1 MNKYILIS
9 FFFCLSS
16 FVLAA
21 KSPKIKKGEVKVSF
35 DCSAFPV
42 PQKEV
47 ERTQI
52 SFFKNERSELIIRS
66 RQSETSDVTVKFRP
80 SSEQELLLNDELYDD
95 LKEKSDQSKE
105 EARRSG
111 QKQALSLKCEADIF
125 LGPKMTPSCSL
136 TTTTTN
142 LTTDHQTFSKM
153 CGKQLG
159 GSALEEFGKIE
170 IKGISWKSKGYSIER
185 WEVKNRSGKEVCFL
199 EVSQKFEVS
208 DVPKDDLPKRLK
220 EAGKV
225 EILKLLGTFVDLKP
239 LSEQG
244 DKTSKAFEA
253 ANSL

>member
-16 FVLAA
+16 FALAA

-35 DCSAFPV
+35 DCSAFPI

-136 TTTTTN
+136 TTTTNN
-142 LTTDHQTFSKM
+142 LTKDHQTFAKM
-153 CGKQLG
+153 CSKQLG
-159 GSALEEFGKIE
+159 GSTLQEFTKIY
-170 IKGISWKSKGYSIER
+170 IKAMSWELKGYSVER
-185 WEVKNRSGKEVCFL
+185 WEVKNRSGKEFCLL
-199 EVSQKFEVS
+199 EVSHKFEVPET
-208 DVPKDDLPKRLK
+208 PKESLPQRLMDG
-220 EAGKV
+220 GKS
-225 EILKLLGTFVDLKP
+225 EILKILATFVDLKP

-244 DKTSKAFEA
+244 DKTTKAFEA
-253 ANSL
+253 ANSP